1 MGKETGEERVKDTF
15 PPAPRAFPVP
25 GQREGLVTAAVR
37 RSVLQ
42 AEEQQWHLQG
52 SQMNLAGEAERKG
65 WESTAFRTHSAVEIS
80 ADKLAFSLPETTG
93 VSSSSRHF
101 TQPPGPQSLTDTL
114 TSLPL
119 AVRKTSA
126 PLSKNWKLRGVCVSE
141 GLQGKQAKWILIFK
155 EMKFISKILDS
166 P

>member
-80 ADKLAFSLPETTG
+80 ADKLAFSLP
-93 VSSSSRHF
+93 SFSLSAHD
-101 TQPPGPQSLTDTL
+101 PPLRAG
-114 TSLPL
+114 
-119 AVRKTSA
+119 ANVRLYLGNTV
-126 PLSKNWKLRGVCVSE
+126 RG
-141 GLQGKQAKWILIFK
+141 
-155 EMKFISKILDS
+155 
-166 P
+166 